1 MDNEIK
7 RLLEEEIKSEIRHLG
22 SLTPGEGTH
31 SEAVDSL
38 AQLYKLRIEE
48 LKIEA
53 DIIEKE
59 AKRNADKE
67 QNDRDAEFKE
77 RQLERESELKEKQID
92 NDATF
97 RNREADIK
105 ERQLERESNFKE
117 RQLENEVAFH
127 DSDADFKE
135 RQLERDCELKE
146 RQIDNDVSF
155 HDSDEQLKK
164 EQMKAEIRKFWFDL
178 GVNVGM
184 GLIGL
189 IAYDRWYHKGL
200 KFEETGTVCNGMIK
214 NLQSKML
221 PKT

>member
-7 RLLEEEIKSEIRHLG
+7 RLLDEEIKSEILNLQ

-53 DIIEKE
+53 DSIEKE

-67 QNDRDAEFKE
+67 QNDRDADFKE
-77 RQLERESELKEKQID
+77 KQLERE
-92 NDATF
+92 
-97 RNREADIK
+97 
-105 ERQLERESNFKE
+105 
-117 RQLENEVAFH
+117 
-127 DSDADFKE
+127 
-135 RQLERDCELKE
+135 CELKE
-146 RQIDNDVSF
+146 RQIDNEVSF
-155 HDSDEQLKK
+155 HDSDEQFKK
-164 EQMKAEIRKFWFDL
+164 EQMRVETRKFWFDF

-184 GLIGL
+184 GLLGIF
-189 IAYDRWYHKGL
+189 AYNYWYHKGL
-200 KFEETGTVCNGMIK
+200 KFEETGTVTSGMIR

-221 PKT
+221 PKA